1 MITSVSQVA
10 DAMELVTTILL
21 KLYLKEV
28 AGLGPGPHQRSS
40 AVVGTT
46 PRRQEQE
53 PE

>member
-1 MITSVSQVA
+1 M
-10 DAMELVTTILL
+10 DAMEMVTTIL
-21 KLYLKEV
+21 KLYLKEDV
-28 AGLGPGPHQRSS
+28 GLRPGPCQRRN